1 MRKDRLLSWRTARLI
16 LLACVWLSTLRLASA
31 DAQAMH
37 RSTPGSA
44 GGKWWNDAV
53 CYEIFVRSF
62 VDSDGDGIGDLKGL
76 TSRLDY
82 IDDGNP
88 KSRRDLGANCV
99 WLMPIAKS
107 VSYHGYD
114 VTDYYHVNPAYG
126 TDDDFKRFATEA
138 HRRGIRVIVDFVPN
152 HTSSEHPF
160 FQSALHDTASPYRS
174 WYRWSKTKPEQ
185 NGPWKQEVW
194 HRSPV
199 RDEYYYGL
207 FWGGMP
213 DLNYETPAVR
223 REMER
228 VAAYWVKEMGV
239 DGLRVDAVPH
249 LVEEGGLM
257 AHAPGTHQVLRE
269 WETALR
275 RAAPDAFSIGEV
287 WADSTAILASYYPDQ
302 LDAYFD
308 FAVAAATMDAADR
321 GIATVFLD
329 SLRQANAMLPS
340 GRWAPLLTNHDMTRV
355 MTKFRGDTAKARI
368 AATAMLLL
376 PGIPFVYYGEEI
388 GMVGDKPD
396 EQIRNPMQWSGQ
408 SGGGFTNGRPWEDP
422 QSDWRTKNV
431 ATEEHDPGSLLNLY
445 RRLIHLRLAHPAL
458 SHGVLSLASAN
469 DSSVASFIRQTEGE
483 TVIVV
488 LNFGARSVDRVEIDL
503 SSNLCDKSCR
513 FEKLS
518 GGRSA
523 GIAGQG
529 ASVIVRHLAPR
540 QGYTFRLLGRK

>member
-1 MRKDRLLSWRTARLI
+1 MIRRREA
-16 LLACVWLSTLRLASA
+16 LACVCLSLSLLVVSSGAQTVHQSA
-31 DAQAMH
+31 
-37 RSTPGSA
+37 PGSGA
-44 GGKWWNDAV
+44 GKWWNDAV

-62 VDSDGDGIGDLKGL
+62 MDSDGDGIGDLKGL

-82 IDDGNP
+82 INDGNP

-114 VTDYYHVNPAYG
+114 VTDYYHVNPPYG
-126 TDDDFKRFATEA
+126 TDEDFKRFVSEA

-160 FQSALHDTASPYRS
+160 FQSALRDTASPYRS

-185 NGPWKQEVW
+185 NGPSQQQVW
-194 HRSPV
+194 HKSPV

-223 REMER
+223 REMEK

-239 DGLRVDAVPH
+239 DGLRVDAAAH

-257 AHAPGTHQVLRE
+257 AHAPGTHRALRE
-269 WETALR
+269 WASALR
-275 RAAPDAFSIGEV
+275 RAAPNAFSIGEV
-287 WADSTAILASYYPDQ
+287 WADSTTILASYFPDQ
-302 LDAYFD
+302 LDAFFD
-308 FAVAAATMDAADR
+308 FTVAAATMDAADR
-321 GIATVFLD
+321 GTATAFLD
-329 SLRQANAMLPS
+329 SLRQSNALLPS

-355 MTKFRGDTAKARI
+355 MTKFRGDEAKARI

-388 GMVGDKPD
+388 GMIGDKPD
-396 EQIRNPMQWSGQ
+396 EQIRNPMQWSGG
-408 SGGGFTNGRPWEDP
+408 SCAGFTRGKPWEEP
-422 QSDWRTKNV
+422 QKDWRTKNV
-431 ATEEHDPGSLLNLY
+431 AAQEHDPGSLLNLY
-445 RRLIHLRLAHPAL
+445 RQLIHLRLAHPAL
-458 SHGVLSLASAN
+458 SHGLLSLARAS
-469 DSSVASFIRQTEGE
+469 DSSVASFIRQAPGE
-483 TVIVV
+483 TVVVV
-488 LNFGARSVDRVEIDL
+488 LNFGARSLERVEVKL
-503 SSNLCDKSCR
+503 PSSLCGQSCR
-513 FEKLS
+513 FEQLS
-518 GGRSA
+518 GGHSV
-523 GIAGQG
+523 GITGNG
-529 ASVIVRHLAPR
+529 ASLIVRHLAPR